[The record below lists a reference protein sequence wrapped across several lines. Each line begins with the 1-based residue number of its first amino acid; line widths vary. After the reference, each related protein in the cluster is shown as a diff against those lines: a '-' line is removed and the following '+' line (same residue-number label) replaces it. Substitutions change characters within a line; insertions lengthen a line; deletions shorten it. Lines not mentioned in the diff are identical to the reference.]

1 MDQERWVWSSHL
13 ISRMSKRKISR
24 ELIEKVVNEPDE
36 IVTELMNRKVYQ
48 KVIDSKLIRVITEEN
63 KLITVYITSK
73 IKKYMRGSKP

>member
-24 ELIEKVVNEPDE
+24 ELIEKAVNEPDE

-48 KVIDSKLIRVITEEN
+48 KVIENKLIRVVTEEN

-73 IKKYMRGSKP
+73 VKKYMRGTKP